1 MSFKLADMALEI
13 ELARVFVYKVAW
25 MAEQREKIAK
35 EAAIAKL
42 FTSEMATRV
51 AHKALQIH
59 GGYGFSKEFPLERF
73 CRDARL
79 FEIFQGSSE
88 ILRVII
94 AGQLGL

>member
-1 MSFKLADMALEI
+1 M
-13 ELARVFVYKVAW
+13 
-25 MAEQREKIAK
+25 
-35 EAAIAKL
+35 AKL
-42 FTSEMATRV
+42 FASELATRV

-73 CRDARL
+73 YRDARL
-79 FEIFQGSSE
+79 FEIFQGASE